1 MNFLSNTKAG
11 DLKFALRTIT
21 IVSILLL
28 DIKLFGIKIFP
39 PASITLALFTMTILA
54 GWWFWKIKKGIGLPR
69 TPISLPIIIL
79 FGVAI
84 LSTIYSV
91 DRGRSLDTTLAF
103 LTLVLIFFLL
113 CDLILYGWRREIFEL
128 SLLIFVGYLLLLG
141 IATIVDHYWSW
152 YLLRVPGY
160 PLVLLR
166 YRLFGVT
173 AHPNLFAMLIYIT
186 LPFVIIR
193 LARAKK
199 SITKIIWFIWLLMA
213 TIVFYFI
220 NSRGG
225 MVAASFALA
234 ITLGWILFQDGI
246 PTKGKLKDWLWTR
259 RKIFSGLIAFLAIF
273 LVLTVFFQIVSPQ
286 GSTLKHGGGI
296 SAGRTKFWQIAF
308 NMFQHNPIL
317 GSGLSTYPRFYY
329 QEIPTLGWIAQHS
342 HNLYIDVVAQLGI
355 LGIICLLWIIAAIPF
370 LYIRSKR
377 AQHPL
382 KFNYRLENEDLLFG
396 TIAGI
401 TGFLIHSI
409 VDVVILTPHT
419 IIPLIILVIIGI
431 SSANLIHPG
440 KKLKSRI
447 LPSFVGI
454 LFLVIVTTYSYVQN
468 NSHQAQI
475 NSREHANQ
483 NNWQESI
490 VALEHALT
498 LAPNKSFFEEQLGF
512 ANGVLSELENDET
525 SLTNALEIYPA
536 SIHEQSFW
544 APHYLNYAI
553 LLEKNNENDRAIK
566 ILESIPSNWFT
577 TWYFPALILG
587 ERLEENGDIEN
598 AKHFIRLGLQNRP
611 WVKDF
616 VICKKSFICQE
627 IAPGMFLDDETYSM
641 HEKAIN
647 LIEEGQFNEVLQI
660 QTRLNYSE
668 MPALL
673 WIDRAY
679 AHIYLKDYKHA
690 RYEIQI
696 ADELGAMDNDETRS
710 YMAFVVSE
718 FLTTKGEY
726 DQAEKILTNFV
737 DPMFVNR
744 SFDFFIFKRVGFPDL
759 LLPSLTLL
767 NMNKYDQL
775 IFEKLSGLYFQQGR
789 YSEANSAKDVADTL
803 AEMLDHQ

>member
-21 IVSILLL
+21 IVSILM
-28 DIKLFGIKIFP
+28 INTKLGGIIIP
-39 PASITLALFTMTILA
+39 PASIILTLLTMTILA
-54 GWWFWKIKKGIGLPR
+54 GWWFWKLKKGIGIPR
-69 TPISLPIIIL
+69 TPITLPIVIL
-79 FGVAI
+79 FGVAT
-84 LSTIYSV
+84 LSTIYSI
-91 DRGRSLDTTLAF
+91 DIARSFDTTLAM
-103 LTLVLIFFLL
+103 LTLVLIFLFL
-113 CDLILYGWRREIFEL
+113 CDLVLYGWRREIFEL

-141 IATIVDHYWSW
+141 VVNIIDHYWAW

-160 PLVLLR
+160 PLFLLR
-166 YRLFGVT
+166 YRLYGVT
-173 AHPNLFAMLIYIT
+173 AHPNVFAMLIYIT
-186 LPFVIIR
+186 LPFAIIR
-193 LARAKK
+193 LARAKRN
-199 SITKIIWFIWLLMA
+199 IAKIICIIWLLMA

-246 PTKGKLKDWLWTR
+246 PIKGKLKDWLWTKR
-259 RKIFSGLIAFLAIF
+259 RIFFSLIAFLAIF
-273 LVLTVFFQIVSPQ
+273 LALTVFFQIVSPQ

-296 SAGRTKFWQIAF
+296 SAGRIKFWQVAF
-308 NMFQHNPIL
+308 NMFQSNPLL

-329 QEIPTLGWIAQHS
+329 QDLPTLGWIAPHA

-355 LGIICLLWIIAAIPF
+355 LGIFSLLWIIIAIPF
-370 LYIRSKR
+370 LYIRSR
-377 AQHPL
+377 GAQHHV

-396 TIAGI
+396 AIAGI
-401 TGFLIHSI
+401 TGFLIHSL
-409 VDVVILTPHT
+409 VDVVIYTPDT
-419 IIPLIILVIIGI
+419 IIPLIILITIGL

-440 KKLKSRI
+440 KKLKLRI

-454 LFLVIVTTYSYVQN
+454 LFLVIVTTYSYIQN

-475 NSREHANQ
+475 NSREYANQ

-498 LAPNKSFFEEQLGF
+498 LEPNNSFYEEQLGF
-512 ANGVLSELENDET
+512 ANGVHSELEYDET
-525 SLTNALEIYPA
+525 SFNDALEIYPS
-536 SIHEQSFW
+536 SIQEQSFW
-544 APHYLNYAI
+544 APHYINYAI
-553 LLEKNNENDRAIK
+553 LLEKNNENDKAKK
-566 ILESIPSNWFT
+566 ILESIPSNWFS

-587 ERLEENGDIEN
+587 ERLEEDGDIEN

-616 VICKKSFICQE
+616 VVCKKSLICQE
-627 IAPGMFLDDETYSM
+627 IASGMFLDDETYSM
-641 HEKAIN
+641 HERAIN

-660 QTRLNYSE
+660 QTRLNNSE

-679 AHIYLKDYKHA
+679 AHILLKDYEHA

-718 FLTTKGEY
+718 FLSTKGEY
-726 DQAEKILTNFV
+726 DQAEKVLTNFV
-737 DPMFVNR
+737 DPMLVYR
-744 SFDFFIFKRVGFPDL
+744 SYDFFIFKRLGFPDL

-767 NMNKYDQL
+767 NMNKYDRL
-775 IFEKLSGLYFQQGR
+775 IYQKLSGIYFQQGR